1 MNSLIIAIV
10 TTTLATKGLYSLVK
24 YGIRKHQCN
33 QIIDQLY
40 KVQAG
45 IDKLGSYH
53 DF

>member
-1 MNSLIIAIV
+1 MGNMIIVIV
-10 TTTLATKGLYSLVK
+10 ATTLATKGLYSLVK
-24 YGIRKHQCN
+24 NGIRKHQCN
-33 QIIDQLY
+33 KIMDQLY